1 MAWTN
6 AFALGECTVKI
17 VLRGHG
23 LSDGYVA
30 FSQVMAPGDFATYYD
45 GTDGP
50 YPVEVSQNGVLFAG
64 FPSGEGARYRATL
77 CIVPSYTPPKSARAV
92 YIQAAYQDPG
102 EYAYFQVTDDDY
114 LEFPL
119 DAIPSSVG
127 LAVQGE
133 YVGIN
138 LPVYGDYTWIGFA
151 PEYNPSSSDPDT
163 PKNTNYVYEM
173 EKGWS
178 FDGAYIPHFLELNW
192 LFQEDPFTYTS
203 VQKVRVH
210 GLAKGK
216 AQLHVSMAGMQPDPI
231 ADYTSDYSE
240 PQWLDLPYTPMHVS
254 SDFVPVTH
262 YVDYSDRGLALQ
274 MKFEGRN
281 TDLTKP
287 EPAHVLQVLALQG
300 TPRGNG
306 ARSN

>member
-1 MAWTN
+1 MAQQWVDVLTATGGIGFYDNQTGSPVTLPYTRSVPFGQNYHGIGILMTTVAAALPANSTILAIRAQGTVVADGAVSGTARMGNGMLPGGSAATTALQGTTPVTVVMPETN
-6 AFALGECTVKI
+6 VAAGATPDTAGHTLTVTDASTTRNFTFNLTQLD
-17 VLRGHG
+17 VL
-23 LSDGYVA
+23 
-30 FSQVMAPGDFATYYD
+30 
-45 GTDGP
+45 
-50 YPVEVSQNGVLFAG
+50 VEV
-64 FPSGEGARYRATL
+64 PD
-77 CIVPSYTPPKSARAV
+77 PDPDPDPDPPKGS
-92 YIQAAYQDPG
+92 Y
-102 EYAYFQVTDDDY
+102 
-114 LEFPL
+114 
-119 DAIPSSVG
+119 
-127 LAVQGE
+127 
-133 YVGIN
+133 
-138 LPVYGDYTWIGFA
+138 
-151 PEYNPSSSDPDT
+151 
-163 PKNTNYVYEM
+163 YVYEM

-281 TDLTKP
+281 KDLTKP